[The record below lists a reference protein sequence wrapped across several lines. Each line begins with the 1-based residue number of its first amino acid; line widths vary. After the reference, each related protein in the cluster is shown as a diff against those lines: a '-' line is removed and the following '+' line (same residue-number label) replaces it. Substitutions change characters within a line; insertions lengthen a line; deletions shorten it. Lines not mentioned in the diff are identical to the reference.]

1 MVSPVSED
9 DPLVELLDAG
19 RVAEAGAA
27 RSRRRWL
34 AAAAAEGA
42 TLAGVLQDLVGRAD
56 LVTLGILGGA
66 TVSAEV
72 LAVGADVVVL
82 DRHTGPLSLVPLGMV
97 TTVEA
102 GGAPV
107 LGDRAAPDGPHLVDL
122 LAAAGEREETVVV
135 DLAGGRVVRGVVD
148 AAGVDVVRIRP
159 EDARGGLT
167 YVSLPSIREVAVFR
181 SG

>member
-1 MVSPVSED
+1 
-9 DPLVELLDAG
+9 
-19 RVAEAGAA
+19 
-27 RSRRRWL
+27 
-34 AAAAAEGA
+34 
-42 TLAGVLQDLVGRAD
+42 
-56 LVTLGILGGA
+56 
-66 TVSAEV
+66 
-72 LAVGADVVVL
+72 
-82 DRHTGPLSLVPLGMV
+82 
-97 TTVEA
+97 
-102 GGAPV
+102 V

-122 LAAAGEREETVVV
+122 LAAAGEREETVVL